1 MIFKIVSVSIYLLL
15 VNKHMSLKIFILCSA
30 NLLNSLTSSN
40 SYLGGKF
47 HQVFYPYS
55 LIIYE

>member
-1 MIFKIVSVSIYLLL
+1 
-15 VNKHMSLKIFILCSA
+15 MSLKIFILCSA